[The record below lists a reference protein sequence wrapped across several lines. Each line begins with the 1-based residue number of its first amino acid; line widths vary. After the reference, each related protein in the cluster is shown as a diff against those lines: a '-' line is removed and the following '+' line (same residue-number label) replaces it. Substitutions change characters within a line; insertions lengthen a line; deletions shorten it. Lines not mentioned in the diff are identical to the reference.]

1 MEAMKQ
7 IVRIPGNHEVRIKVP
22 EYLPENELLEVI
34 LLVKK
39 RKQSFEDKIKA
50 MKEAVKDPM
59 YIEDM
64 KAVEQDFE
72 HADLEGWECKCV
84 TANIDET

>member
-7 IVRIPGNHEVRIKVP
+7 IVRVPSNHEVRIKVP

-59 YIEDM
+59 YLEDM

-72 HADLEGWECKCV
+72 HADLEGWE
-84 TANIDET
+84 